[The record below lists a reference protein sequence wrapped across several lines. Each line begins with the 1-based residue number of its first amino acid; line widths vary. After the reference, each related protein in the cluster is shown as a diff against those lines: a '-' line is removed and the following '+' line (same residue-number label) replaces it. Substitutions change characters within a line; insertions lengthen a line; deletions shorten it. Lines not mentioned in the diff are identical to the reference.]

1 MSITGIESTVAQGTK
16 ASASQAKLADNFD
29 TFLVM
34 LTTQLKH
41 QDPLSPMDST
51 EFTNQLVQF
60 ANVEQQ
66 IAANSNLEKLI
77 GVNMMGQKATAIS
90 YIGHTI
96 EAASSGL
103 PLQGTVE
110 TEGNE
115 LKLLGGKAYF
125 SYDLPKTASSVDL
138 IVKDADG
145 NTVRTMT
152 GLKAAGTHDG
162 VWDGTNADGETMP
175 AGTYTIHVAATAS
188 DGSPIIASTKVRT
201 QAGSA
206 AFSYTLAE
214 EARTVSLVI
223 KDGSGKIVR
232 TLTGQGD
239 AGRHEASWDGKDK
252 DGQIMPDG
260 RYVIEVVAVDGENN
274 PVEAATT
281 VYGRVTDVSADET
294 EVLLNMGGVVTTLE
308 DVLTV
313 RDTAAALSN

>member
-1 MSITGIESTVAQGTK
+1 MSITGIESTVAQGSK

-66 IAANSNLEKLI
+66 IAANSNLETLI
-77 GVNMMGQKATAIS
+77 GVNMMGQKGTAIS
-90 YIGHTI
+90 YIGRTI
-96 EAASSGL
+96 EAVSDYL

-110 TEGNE
+110 SEGNQ

-125 SYDLPKTASSVDL
+125 SYELPKTAQSVTL
-138 IVKDADG
+138 EVKDADG
-145 NTVRTMT
+145 NVVRTMS
-152 GLKAAGTHDG
+152 GAVGAGSHQDY
-162 VWDGTNADGETMP
+162 WDGNNADGEAAP
-175 AGTYTIHVAATAS
+175 AGAYTIHVTAAAA
-188 DGSPIIASTKVRT
+188 DGSPIAATTKTRT

-206 AFSYTLAE
+206 AFSYTLGG

-223 KDGSGKIVR
+223 KDAGGKIVR
-232 TLTGQGD
+232 SLAGQGE
-239 AGRHEASWDGKDK
+239 AGRHEAAWDGKDN
-252 DGQIMPDG
+252 DGQILPDG
-260 RYVIEVVAVDGENN
+260 RYIIEVVAVDGENN

-281 VYGRVTDVSADET
+281 VYGRVTDVSSDATET
-294 EVLLNMGGVVTTLE
+294 LLNMGGVVTTLE
-308 DVLTV
+308 NVLTV
-313 RDTAAALSN
+313 RETASVRSN